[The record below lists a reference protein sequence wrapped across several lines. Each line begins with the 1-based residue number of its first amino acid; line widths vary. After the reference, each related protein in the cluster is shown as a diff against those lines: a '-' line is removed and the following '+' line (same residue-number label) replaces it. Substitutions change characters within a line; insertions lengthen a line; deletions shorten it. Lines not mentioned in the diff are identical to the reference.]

1 MSKIIEY
8 YNNIMVT
15 DEELEKMSS
24 TFINFYIFFTKL
36 TEQNTISANSLYFL
50 DCALDFS
57 EPLIEESPSTIEY
70 LDTKIFQLEQ
80 FFVLAQTSF
89 SKYEKKL
96 KRTFDLPTS
105 YTFAQVKEI
114 IEKSYIFY
122 AIKRYKKNLEITRIY
137 DSVFDTKEQ
146 LCRVPDQIPDENVNI
161 SEFLEMVSGIKRMTH
176 DGKGLDWFNVFS
188 PELNIRAIVDISDG
202 QIALLYVNGEKHTIV
217 DNILIKEL
225 KNRIKKSSNTKKTP
239 AIPGK

>member
-8 YNNIMVT
+8 YNNVLVT
-15 DEELEKMSS
+15 EEEIEKMSS
-24 TFINFYIFFTKL
+24 TFVNFYIFFTKL
-36 TEQNTISANSLYFL
+36 KDRNIISANSLYFL

-57 EPLIEESPSTIEY
+57 EPLIEGASSTIEY

-80 FFVLAQTSF
+80 FFLLAQNSF

-96 KRTFDLPTS
+96 KRTFGIPAN
-105 YTFAQVKEI
+105 YTFAQIREL

-122 AIKRYKKNLEITRIY
+122 AIRRYEKNLEITRIY
-137 DSVFDTKEQ
+137 DSIFDTKEQ
-146 LCRVPDQIPDENVNI
+146 LCKLPNQIPDENVNI

-176 DGKGLDWFNVFS
+176 DGKALDLFNVFS

-202 QIALLYVNGEKHTIV
+202 QIAVLYINGEKHTIV
-217 DNILIKEL
+217 DNILLKEV
-225 KNRIKKSSNTKKTP
+225 KKQIKKSSGSKKVP
-239 AIPGK
+239 AIPSK